1 MIASMAAGRW
11 NAICKLD
18 DMRQATVHNHRDTR
32 RTRRFALTPRAFLR
46 FLYRHCMFRN
56 YFPALMSRLSALY
69 GQSLFGALLLVVAG
83 GLVMPAMVGS
93 YVLVAVQERQAAAH
107 LLDESVQ
114 RNADI
119 LAFGMQESLWNMNV
133 AGARALVDSVMRDPA
148 VQRVRVTGAAS
159 SAFID
164 VRAKPS
170 GAAHPGAKLSHAERD
185 IVFNGEW
192 IGRIAI
198 DMDDARISQE
208 SRARQANYLV
218 VLAIQLGV
226 SLLLIVLFL
235 KVRLQTPLRQ
245 LEAFSQTLAQGQFDA
260 PLHFERGDELGRL
273 GRRMDQMRGAIRT
286 LFSDIGRNEEQFRT
300 IVSQV
305 PGAVFRSQP
314 GGPLDF
320 VSDALAT
327 ITGYPVEHFM
337 RGGTNAWVDIIHPE
351 DRRRHR
357 HALRA
362 AIQAGEA
369 YALEYR
375 IIDAQGVERWVLEN
389 GQPHDL
395 PGSPHYRVDGI
406 VSDISDR
413 KRNEMRI
420 DALLAEQDAILENV
434 MFGVMFVRDERIV
447 SSNRRCDALFGYG
460 SGELA
465 GSPVAVVFPTPVDY
479 IDAATRQ
486 ARWLAMGEDFSEE
499 RQYRRRDGELIWCQV
514 SGRAVD
520 PDRPSAGSIRVYA
533 DITARRLADE
543 KLRLSATVLDRIADG
558 VMVVDADHR
567 IIATNPAFTRITGY
581 SEMEAL
587 GRDAGLTRSM
597 RHDDAFYAQ
606 LRRDLVT
613 QGIWQGELWRV
624 HKSGS
629 EYLESLTV
637 SAVRDERGA
646 ISHFVGVFSDITQ
659 VRQSQDKLDH
669 MAHHDPLT
677 ALPNRLLF
685 HDRLQHALA
694 RAARAGEQLAVMF
707 IDLDRFKN
715 VNDTLGHHVGDALL
729 KKVALA
735 LARRLRHGDTLARLG
750 GDEFIV
756 LLENVAGEPGAAQ
769 VAEKLMTMFEQP
781 FVVAEHELF
790 VTGSVGV
797 SLYPNDAEDANMLIR
812 NADVAMYQA
821 KARGRNNFRFYAP
834 SMSGDGVERLR
845 LEALLRRSIERNEI
859 FLNFQPQVEIDS
871 GRLIGAEALVRWENL
886 ELGVVAPV
894 RFIPLAEETGFI
906 NQLGEWVLSE
916 ACRQMMRWQALGF
929 IVPKIAVNLSVR
941 QFERG
946 SIAGVVRQILQ
957 ETGLEPHRLQL
968 EVTESVIMNTGDA
981 LVLINE
987 LHAIGVELAIDDFG
1001 TGYSS
1006 LAYLKQL
1013 PVQTLKIDRSF
1024 IQDIASN
1031 PDDEA
1036 IAVAI
1041 IQLGKS
1047 MNLSVIAEGVE
1058 NEQQVAFLLRH
1069 GCNRAQGYFYGS
1081 PVDGAQLRLQWQ
1093 QAS

>member
-1 MIASMAAGRW
+1 
-11 NAICKLD
+11 
-18 DMRQATVHNHRDTR
+18 
-32 RTRRFALTPRAFLR
+32 
-46 FLYRHCMFRN
+46 MFRN
-56 YFPALMSRLSALY
+56 YLRTINARLSMLY
-69 GQSLFGALLLVVAG
+69 GNSLFGALLLVVAG
-83 GLVMPAMVGS
+83 GLVMPAVVGS
-93 YVLVAVQERQAAAH
+93 YVLIAVQERQAGAR
-107 LLDESVQ
+107 LLDEAVQ
-114 RNADI
+114 RNAEI

-133 AGARALVDSVMRDPA
+133 EGARALVDSVMRDPA
-148 VQRVRVTGAAS
+148 VQRVRVLGPAN
-159 SAFID
+159 SAFVD
-164 VRAKPS
+164 VRAGHFGDKPRE
-170 GAAHPGAKLSHAERD
+170 GASPASHPGVKLTHAERD
-185 IVFNGEW
+185 IVFRGEW

-198 DMDDARISQE
+198 DMDDARISQDL
-208 SRARQANYLV
+208 RARQANYLI

-245 LEAFSQTLAQGQFDA
+245 LEAFSAALAQGQFNV
-260 PLHFERGDELGRL
+260 PLGFEREDELGRL
-273 GRRMDQMRGAIRT
+273 GRRMDQMRNAIRK
-286 LFSDIGRNEEQFRT
+286 LFIDIGRNEEQFRT

-314 GGPLDF
+314 GGAIEF
-320 VSDALAT
+320 VSDALAA
-327 ITGYPVEHFM
+327 ITGYPVAYFM

-351 DRRRHR
+351 DRRGHR
-357 HALRA
+357 HALRT
-362 AIQAGEA
+362 AIETGQA

-375 IIDAQGVERWVLEN
+375 IIDASGVERWVLEN

-395 PGSPHYRVDGI
+395 PGSPQYRVDGI
-406 VSDISDR
+406 VSDISER

-420 DALLAEQDAILENV
+420 DALLAEQNAILENV
-434 MFGVMFVRDERIV
+434 MFGVMFVRDELII
-447 SSNRRCDALFGYG
+447 SSNRRCEELFGYSSAELEG
-460 SGELA
+460 S
-465 GSPVAVVFPTPVDY
+465 SVAMVFPTPVDY

-486 ARWLAMGEDFSEE
+486 ARRLALGQDFSEE
-499 RQYRRRDGELIWCQV
+499 RQYRRRDGALIWCLV

-520 PDRPSAGSIRVYA
+520 AERPSAGSIWVYA

-543 KLRLSATVLDRIADG
+543 KLRLSATVLDQIADG
-558 VMVVDADHR
+558 VLVIDMDHR
-567 IIATNPAFTRITGY
+567 IVATNPGFTRITGY

-587 GRDAGLTRSM
+587 GRDASLTRST
-597 RHDDAFYAQ
+597 RHDEAVYAQ
-606 LRRDLVT
+606 MRSDMLAHGR
-613 QGIWQGELWRV
+613 WQGELWRTNKDGV
-624 HKSGS
+624 D
-629 EYLESLTV
+629 YLESLNI
-637 SAVRDERGA
+637 SAVRDDRGA
-646 ISHFVGVFSDITQ
+646 ITHFVAVFSDITQ
-659 VRQSQDKLDH
+659 AKEAQDKLDH

-685 HDRLQHALA
+685 HDRLQHAIE
-694 RAARAGEQLAVMF
+694 RAAREGEQLAVMF

-735 LARRLRHGDTLARLG
+735 LGRRLRHGDTLARLG

-756 LLENVAGEPGAAQ
+756 LLENVAGEAGSAQ

-781 FVVAEHELF
+781 FMVAEHELF
-790 VTGSVGV
+790 VTGSVGI
-797 SLYPNDAEDANMLIR
+797 SLYPDDAGDVNMLIR

-834 SMSGDGVERLR
+834 SMSGEGVERLR
-845 LEALLRRSIERNEI
+845 LEALLRRSIERGEVY
-859 FLNFQPQVEIDS
+859 LNFQPQVEIDS
-871 GRLIGAEALVRWENL
+871 GRLIGAEALVRWQNA

-906 NQLGEWVLSE
+906 NQLGEWVLLE
-916 ACRQMMRWQALGF
+916 ACRQMMRWQAQGF

-1024 IQDIASN
+1024 IQDIASDA
-1031 PDDEA
+1031 DDEA
-1036 IAVAI
+1036 IAIAI

-1058 NEQQVAFLLRH
+1058 NQQQVAFLLRH
-1069 GCNRAQGYFYGS
+1069 GCNRAQGYFYGK
-1081 PVDGAQLRLQWQ
+1081 PVDGDQLQAQWQ
-1093 QAS
+1093 TAR